1 MQPTD
6 ENGLFADTDYFIQ
19 LFSARH
25 DVCTHRWLSVDSCSA
40 SAPSLSA
47 DPGKGRPDSG
57 RWRLSQAVAGS
68 STYYIRPASCP
79 QVDLAFDATCS
90 RPLLSDRADP
100 LAAGRASSQAQAI
113 GKLKASRSASR
124 AAWSFEPAG
133 KYGRFRVT
141 ARSCGHKLLS
151 PAPVGWPGASCEAGP
166 MLLVDRENATLG
178 HQLLGT
184 LRLIKVVRVRVRVRV
199 RFRVRVR
206 VGVRVRVRVRVSQL
220 HGTLRLIKVDD
231 DPGIAERYFA
241 QQKPLVLAAA
251 RHFVVHP
258 YFARLAKLRV
268 RAKLPHVTNAEPYYG
283 QEQWGGWL
291 DEWSGPL
298 CVEGKRLV
306 AYNSSAR
313 ADVSYGASDF
323 GGEHKFEV
331 HHVKRDWPHQPHG
344 ELLLSW
350 FSCEG
355 NVHHMLGETI
365 YPLWKTIG
373 SGGWPG
379 QATNL
384 SILREKQVHK
394 AIRVAFMNTVQWPPE
409 ADGDCHSSRFSSLL
423 ALLPIHRELFIGPGR
438 VVELATAG
446 ALLGRPAAPPQCF
459 ARVRQQ
465 MSDTAGA
472 AGLPQAFY
480 QWIANESTGCH
491 PPRSQGGARVLL
503 VRRATTRR
511 IVNEGQVEKVLRNL
525 PQVARLKVV
534 DFARLSA
541 MEQMREVC
549 GAHVMV
555 GVHGQ
560 GNEWGHFLNGA
571 KGKGGALLELRYD
584 GWPCYY
590 APRMEMGDS
599 RIVGVCQEHE
609 RVGNATDPKFAD
621 VKVNLTLLEEAAT
634 SILEN
639 RLANLGSSSTRE
651 FAHCSSTECSGP
663 PRPVDHKKKT
673 SSNRVKSPAGSDG
686 DGASSAQ
693 SPRGRKPKGP
703 EYPAESVADFYHRHP
718 AGDDVGSTMDSYL
731 GQNSRSLR
739 QHERR
744 PSYTHTAAPVLGP
757 RAVDPGGGG
766 EFRPVD

>member
-1 MQPTD
+1 MPTGAGGLPTGALQPSSSS
-6 ENGLFADTDYFIQ
+6 
-19 LFSARH
+19 SA
-25 DVCTHRWLSVDSCSA
+25 A
-40 SAPSLSA
+40 SSSSEHWTKP
-47 DPGKGRPDSG
+47 
-57 RWRLSQAVAGS
+57 S
-68 STYYIRPASCP
+68 STLPS
-79 QVDLAFDATCS
+79 
-90 RPLLSDRADP
+90 
-100 LAAGRASSQAQAI
+100 
-113 GKLKASRSASR
+113 
-124 AAWSFEPAG
+124 
-133 KYGRFRVT
+133 
-141 ARSCGHKLLS
+141 
-151 PAPVGWPGASCEAGP
+151 VGEYW
-166 MLLVDRENATLG
+166 
-178 HQLLGT
+178 
-184 LRLIKVVRVRVRVRV
+184 
-199 RFRVRVR
+199 
-206 VGVRVRVRVRVSQL
+206 
-220 HGTLRLIKVDD
+220 
-231 DPGIAERYFA
+231 AE
-241 QQKPLVLAAA
+241 
-251 RHFVVHP
+251 
-258 YFARLAKLRV
+258 
-268 RAKLPHVTNAEPYYG
+268 EPYYG

-291 DEWSGPL
+291 EEWSGPL

-313 ADVSYGASDF
+313 ADASYGATDF

-639 RLANLGSSSTRE
+639 RLANLGSSRTQE

-663 PRPVDHKKKT
+663 PRPDHKKKT

-766 EFRPVD
+766 EFRPVG